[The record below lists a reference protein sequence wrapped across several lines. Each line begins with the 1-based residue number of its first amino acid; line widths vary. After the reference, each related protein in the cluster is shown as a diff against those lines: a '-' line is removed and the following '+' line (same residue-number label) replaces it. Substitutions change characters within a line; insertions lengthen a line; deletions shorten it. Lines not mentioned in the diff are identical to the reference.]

1 MLKGIQM
8 SSGKKLI
15 IMTFVVSI
23 VTTGIIFAQS
33 QLTLEDLKCD
43 SDELVETQTELQAL
57 LKDFEANLG
66 EDVETALSNLYDT
79 GKAYQQL
86 ALDCGFIPDDIGE
99 LTVGVDV
106 DFILNALENM
116 NGDPLKGQLLY
127 NGEEPAADGSVLG
140 CVGCHSDN
148 DIAPITEGAWTR
160 WDEIRSLEPEFEE
173 YDFTHYIVES
183 VVLPWNYIVPDYSA
197 VMPDNFGDHL
207 SFQDLADLISY
218 LESQD
223 QYLD

>member
-127 NGEEPAADGSVLG
+127 NSEEPVADGSVLG
-140 CVGCHSDN
+140 CVGCHSN
-148 DIAPITEGAWTR
+148 IDIAPLTEGAWTR

-183 VVLPWNYIVPDYSA
+183 VVLPWNYIVPDYGE
-197 VMPDNFGDHL
+197 VMPDNFGDRL

-223 QYLD
+223 QFLN

>member
-8 SSGKKLI
+8 SSGKKLT
-15 IMTFVVSI
+15 IMTLVVSI

-43 SDELVETQTELQAL
+43 SDELVETQTELRTS
-57 LKDFEANLG
+57 LKDFEANL
-66 EDVETALSNLYDT
+66 EENPETALADLYDT

-99 LTVGVDV
+99 LTVGMDV
-106 DFILNALENM
+106 EFILNALENI

-148 DIAPITEGAWTR
+148 DIAPVAEGTWTR
-160 WDEIRSLEPEFEE
+160 WDEIHSLEPEFEE
-173 YDFTHYIVES
+173 YDFAHYVVES
-183 VVLPWNYIVPDYSA
+183 VVLPWDYIVPDYGE
-197 VMPDNFGDHL
+197 VMPNNFGDRL

>member
-43 SDELVETQTELQAL
+43 SDELVETQTELRAL
-57 LKDFEANLG
+57 LKDFEANL
-66 EDVETALSNLYDT
+66 EENPETALAELYDT

-127 NGEEPAADGSVLG
+127 NSEESAADGSVLG
-140 CVGCHSDN
+140 CVGCHSN
-148 DIAPITEGAWTR
+148 IDIAPLTEGAWTR

-183 VVLPWNYIVPDYSA
+183 VVLPWDYLVPDYSQ
-197 VMPDNFGDHL
+197 VMPDNFGDRL
-207 SFQDLADLISY
+207 NFQDLADLISY

-223 QYLD
+223 QFLN